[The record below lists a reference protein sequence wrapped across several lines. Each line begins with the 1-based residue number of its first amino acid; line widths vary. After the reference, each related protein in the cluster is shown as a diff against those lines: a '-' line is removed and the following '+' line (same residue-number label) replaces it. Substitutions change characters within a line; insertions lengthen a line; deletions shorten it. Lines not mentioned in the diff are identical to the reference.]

1 MGSDNARASRP
12 LLIVG
17 RSMLTTL
24 PACKV
29 WVFNDNH
36 KGSFMRGAF
45 VSGFFVIGIL
55 LSYHSA
61 AEPPSVAEVPEIRP
75 GLLMGYLPMDN
86 PLRSDEFIPPPP
98 AAGSAEQAADEAF
111 SARLLANQDTA
122 RFDLARADARLG
134 PDSTA
139 TFSCAVGINIS
150 QEDTPHLQML
160 LRRTLTDLG
169 LASYGAKNAYQ
180 RERPFMSNQQPIC
193 TPEEEEMLRGDGSYP
208 SGHTAIGWGWAL
220 ILSDLV
226 PDRAE
231 QILARG
237 IAFGDSRNVC
247 NVHWRSDV
255 QAGILVGSAAF
266 ARLQSNADF
275 LEARALARSEITKA
289 KANSE
294 DPKGDCEAEKQAL
307 QR

>member
-1 MGSDNARASRP
+1 MITS
-12 LLIVG
+12 LL
-17 RSMLTTL
+17 
-24 PACKV
+24 
-29 WVFNDNH
+29 
-36 KGSFMRGAF
+36 KGSLA
-45 VSGFFVIGIL
+45 IGVL
-55 LSYHSA
+55 LSCHA
-61 AEPPSVAEVPEIRP
+61 IAEPSDSTDVPEIRP
-75 GLLMGYLPMDN
+75 GLLVGYLPMDN
-86 PLRSDEFIPPPP
+86 PLRSDEFVPPPP
-98 AAGSAEQAADEAF
+98 AAGSAAQAADDAF
-111 SARLLANQDTA
+111 SAQLLATQDKD
-122 RFDLARADARLG
+122 RFELARADAHLG

-139 TFSCAVGINIS
+139 TFSCAVGININRK
-150 QEDTPHLQML
+150 DTPHLQML

-193 TPEEEEMLRGDGSYP
+193 TPEDEEMLRGDGSYP

-275 LEARALARSEITKA
+275 LEARALARSEIGAA
-289 KANSE
+289 KANGD
-294 DPKGDCEAEKQAL
+294 DPTGDCEAEKETL
-307 QR
+307 SK

>member
-1 MGSDNARASRP
+1 MTTS
-12 LLIVG
+12 LLKNSLVSILLL
-17 RSMLTTL
+17 SFYAAAEL
-24 PACKV
+24 PA
-29 WVFNDNH
+29 
-36 KGSFMRGAF
+36 
-45 VSGFFVIGIL
+45 
-55 LSYHSA
+55 
-61 AEPPSVAEVPEIRP
+61 PTEVPEIRP

-86 PLRSDEFIPPPP
+86 PLRSDEFVPPPP
-98 AAGSAEQAADEAF
+98 AAGSAAQAADDAF
-111 SARLLANQDTA
+111 SAHLLATQDKA
-122 RFDLARADARLG
+122 RFELARADAHLG

-150 QEDTPHLQML
+150 QEHTPHLQML
-160 LRRTLTDLG
+160 LRRSLTDLG

-275 LEARALARSEITKA
+275 LEAREFARTEITEA
-289 KANSE
+289 RANGLNPNE
-294 DPKGDCEAEKQAL
+294 DCEAEREIL
-307 QR
+307 L

>member
-1 MGSDNARASRP
+1 MITS
-12 LLIVG
+12 LL
-17 RSMLTTL
+17 
-24 PACKV
+24 
-29 WVFNDNH
+29 
-36 KGSFMRGAF
+36 KGSLA
-45 VSGFFVIGIL
+45 IGVL
-55 LSYHSA
+55 LSCHA
-61 AEPPSVAEVPEIRP
+61 IAEPSDATDVPEIRP

-86 PLRSDEFIPPPP
+86 PLRSDEFVPPPP
-98 AAGSAEQAADEAF
+98 AAGSAAQAADDAF
-111 SARLLANQDTA
+111 SAQLLATQDKD
-122 RFDLARADARLG
+122 RFKLARADANLG

-169 LASYGAKNAYQ
+169 LASYGAKNVYQ

-193 TPEEEEMLRGDGSYP
+193 TPEDEEMLRGDGSYP

-275 LEARALARSEITKA
+275 LEARALARSEIGAA
-289 KANSE
+289 KANGD
-294 DPKGDCEAEKQAL
+294 DPTGDCEAEKETL
-307 QR
+307 SK